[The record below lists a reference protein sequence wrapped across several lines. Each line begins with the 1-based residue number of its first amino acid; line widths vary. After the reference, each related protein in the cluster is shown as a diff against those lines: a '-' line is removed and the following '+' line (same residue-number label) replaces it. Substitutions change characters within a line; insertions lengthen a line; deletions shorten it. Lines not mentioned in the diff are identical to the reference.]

1 MIGLRLLTSAME
13 APGVLGPASCIRMRL
28 LGGLTTD
35 YHVQTAALID
45 HIASS
50 GSYVHLLIPQHR
62 TRHLLLRI
70 LFAFAADDRCW
81 IVCQCALGAFSD
93 VLGSSD
99 LLIFLDEL
107 LLIALTVL
115 IVF

>member
-1 MIGLRLLTSAME
+1 ML
-13 APGVLGPASCIRMRL
+13 L
-28 LGGLTTD
+28 LGGLATD
-35 YHVQTAALID
+35 YHVQTATLID

-70 LFAFAADDRCW
+70 LFAFAADVRCW
-81 IVCQCALGAFSD
+81 IVRQCALGAFSD
-93 VLGSSD
+93 VLGSGD

-107 LLIALTVL
+107 LLIALIVL